1 MGDNLTP
8 DQRMKRFSQAVSDIR
23 DELSR
28 AIIGQQKIVDHLLIA
43 LFARGHCLLEG
54 VPGLAKTRLIRS
66 LSETLGLT
74 FRRIQF
80 TPDLMPGDITGS
92 DIIDQDPATG
102 KRSFRFVQGPVFAN
116 MILADEINRASPKT
130 QSALLEGMQD
140 QSITVGGSTYPLE
153 SPFFVLAT
161 QNPMEQEG
169 TYPLPEAQL
178 DRFMFQLQLDYP
190 SFEEE
195 TKIARVTT
203 SKENEPLKQR
213 VSREEILQ
221 MQRWVREVAVPD
233 HLAEWA
239 VRIVQS
245 TRPDRSRSDKNGI
258 DKNMN
263 TYVQWGAGPRASQY
277 LLLGAKS
284 RALANG
290 RASIDASD
298 IQDVAL
304 PVLKHRMIMN
314 YQAKA
319 EGIQEEELIRPLLKK
334 S

>member
-1 MGDNLTP
+1 MADNLSAE
-8 DQRMKRFSQAVSDIR
+8 QRIETFSQRVSDIR
-23 DELSR
+23 EELSR
-28 AIIGQQKIVDHLLIA
+28 AIIGQQKIVDHLLIS

-66 LSETLGLT
+66 LSETLGLS

-102 KRSFRFVQGPVFAN
+102 KRSFRFVEGPVFAN

-140 QSITVGGSTYPLE
+140 QSITVGGATYPLE

-169 TYPLPEAQL
+169 TFPLPEAQL

-195 TKIARVTT
+195 TRIARETT
-203 SKENEPLKQR
+203 SKESVPLNQR
-213 VSREEILQ
+213 VDREQILQ
-221 MQRWVREVAVPD
+221 MQQWVRDIAVPE
-233 HLAEWA
+233 HLSEWA

-245 TRPDRSRSDKNGI
+245 TRPGTSSSHKNV
-258 DKNMN
+258 D

-284 RALANG
+284 RALASG
-290 RASIDASD
+290 RASIDRSD
-298 IQDVAL
+298 LNDVAL
-304 PVLKHRMIMN
+304 PVLRHRIILN
-314 YQAKA
+314 YRAKA
-319 EGIQEEELIRPLLKK
+319 EGIQEEDLIVPLLDH

>member
-1 MGDNLTP
+1 MTDNLSA
-8 DQRMKRFSQAVSDIR
+8 DQRIELFSRRVTDIR
-23 DELSR
+23 TELSR
-28 AIIGQQKIVDHLLIA
+28 AIIGQEKIVDHLLIA

-66 LSETLGLT
+66 LSETLGLS

-102 KRSFRFVQGPVFAN
+102 KRSFRFVEGPIFAN
-116 MILADEINRASPKT
+116 MVLADEINRASPKT

-140 QSITVGGSTYPLE
+140 QSITVGGATYPLE

-169 TYPLPEAQL
+169 TFPLPEAQL

-195 TKIARVTT
+195 TKIARQTT
-203 SKENEPLKQR
+203 SKEIEPLSQR
-213 VSREEILQ
+213 VDREQILQ
-221 MQRWVREVAVPD
+221 MQQWVREVAVPEN
-233 HLAEWA
+233 LAEWA
-239 VRIVQS
+239 VKIVQS
-245 TRPDRSRSDKNGI
+245 TRPGTPTSDKSV
-258 DKNMN
+258 DS
-263 TYVQWGAGPRASQY
+263 YVQWGAGPRASQY

-290 RASIDASD
+290 RASIDRMD
-298 IQDVAL
+298 LKDVAL
-304 PVLKHRMIMN
+304 PVLKHRIILN
-314 YQAKA
+314 YRSKA
-319 EGIQEEELIRPLLKK
+319 EGVQKEDLIQPLLERP
-334 S
+334 